1 MTVIFGEM
9 DKWVPVS
16 PKRVL
21 NISWTN
27 ETVTAPLKGT
37 ANETFDFWYMLG
49 SKADMVTC
57 TLNSTGAATFKMDNT
72 LGIATCDW
80 LVKRLFLILAA
91 TFKMENT
98 QAIPGFV
105 FLTKASNLSI
115 R

>member
-21 NISWTN
+21 SISWTN
-27 ETVTAPLKGT
+27 ETVTAPLKGAT
-37 ANETFDFWYMLG
+37 NETFDFWYMLG

-57 TLNSTGAATFKMDNT
+57 TLNSTGAATFKMDNI

-80 LVKRLFLILAA
+80 LVERLFLTLAT
-91 TFKMENT
+91 TFKMVNSLG
-98 QAIPGFV
+98 IPSFV
-105 FLTKASNLSI
+105 FLTEASKLSV